1 MSIELNDPERIP
13 TEMEVERDKGLTI
26 VWGDGKR
33 CFYPVVLLRLKCP
46 CATCRDIRQNTDPL
60 RVIDPAQIV
69 PEALSIVDAQEV
81 GNYALSFRFSDGHAT
96 GIYDFRYLREI
107 CPEG

>member
-1 MSIELNDPERIP
+1 MPLDDPKTIP
-13 TEMEVERDKGLTI
+13 TEMEVERSKGLTI

-33 CFYPVVLLRLKCP
+33 CFYPVKLLRVRCP
-46 CATCRDIRQNTDPL
+46 CATCREVRKNTDPL
-60 RVIDPAQIV
+60 RVIDDKSVV
-69 PEALSIVDAQEV
+69 PDDVTIVDAHEV
-81 GNYALSFRFSDGHAT
+81 GAYALGFTFSDGHAT